1 MAPAYIAPSMIRPL
15 VGFMANV
22 AGTMS
27 ATPMVAESPGSAP
40 MMMPPARPAIIK
52 RIFNGSNRLRIAGKM
67 NSVMRN
73 VLSKRC
79 SAPLP

>member
-40 MMMPPARPAIIK
+40 MRIPPVRPASI
-52 RIFNGSNRLRIAGKM
+52 RMMFSGSNRWRVAGKI